1 MTDELRGKLR
11 EWYNKAR
18 GYPTWEQAYNEIKP
32 PISLPRFRS
41 YMGEMGGKARNVTY
55 RETDDGAEIESTSK
69 RIMTLDDLL
78 TACQV
83 DLEQWEVEKCV
94 ITKHEMGRKETHKDL
109 EFDEGKIAGFLVDSG
124 HLHVALLVNIKVW
137 LKRRAEAPLAM
148 AVESIIARLKEH
160 APQYKAPKPLKLAGD
175 HLLVPAIFDSHFN
188 KRSVDGRYTAEQ
200 AKHDFMAAAE
210 ALASRA
216 LSMGHTIGRV
226 MIPVG
231 NDALHSDDLAGHT
244 TKGTPVELSGAQGVA
259 IAALCEAH
267 QYLGELMAEI
277 APVDL
282 VIIPG
287 NHDRFSSVWLGQV
300 LAAQFSRHPN
310 VTVLN
315 LECGPRFYYPFGKM
329 LIGLTHG
336 ESVKPRD
343 LAQIMAT
350 EVPQLWAD
358 ARYRLWMKGHL
369 HKEQGMLHAV
379 ASEPGVRIMT
389 IPSIAPTDEY
399 HLLHGFVGQERAA
412 MGLTYHREYGP
423 ATEFPVFIG
432 ELAQADAPAIKLAA

>member
-11 EWYNKAR
+11 EWYQRAR

-41 YMGEMGGKARNVTY
+41 YMGEMGGKTRNVTY

-109 EFDEGKIAGFLVDSG
+109 EFDEGKITGFLVDSG

-137 LKRRAEAPLAM
+137 LKRRAEAPLAL

-160 APQYKAPKPLKLAGD
+160 APQYKVPKPLKLAGD